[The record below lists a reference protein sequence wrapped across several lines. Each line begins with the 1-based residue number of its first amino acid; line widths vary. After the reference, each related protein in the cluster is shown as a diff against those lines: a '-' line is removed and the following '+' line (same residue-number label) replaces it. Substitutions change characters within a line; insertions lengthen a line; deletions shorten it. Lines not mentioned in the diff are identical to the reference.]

1 MYEISADESKWLNY
15 ESNFDFT
22 HIFIVMKPFDVLFET
37 NKDLH
42 CSFIFIKP
50 RSKMQQES
58 KPKFK
63 VKLPLSSSL
72 QNRILFDRSTD
83 INIEVEQKRKYFLF

>member
-1 MYEISADESKWLNY
+1 M
-15 ESNFDFT
+15 
-22 HIFIVMKPFDVLFET
+22 
-37 NKDLH
+37 
-42 CSFIFIKP
+42 P

-63 VKLPLSSSL
+63 VKFPLSSSL